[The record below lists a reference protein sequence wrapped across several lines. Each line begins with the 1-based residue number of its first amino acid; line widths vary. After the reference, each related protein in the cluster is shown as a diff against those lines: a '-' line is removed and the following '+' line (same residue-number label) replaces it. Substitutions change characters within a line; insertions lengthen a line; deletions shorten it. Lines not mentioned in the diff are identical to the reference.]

1 MVNEIINSMGP
12 RIAEVRRAKKTT
24 QEELA
29 DQLGVSPKHISHVEN
44 STSSLSLKNL
54 ILFCILFDC
63 SLDYLILGN
72 SNSDILSKLPTEIV
86 QILNTGSPEEID
98 RLHRYLDIYIELQKK

>member
-1 MVNEIINSMGP
+1 MVNKILNSIGS
-12 RIAEVRRAKKTT
+12 RIAEVRRSRKTT

-54 ILFCILFDC
+54 IQFCTLFDC
-63 SLDYLILGN
+63 SLDYLVLGN
-72 SNSDILSKLPTEIV
+72 SNSDVLSKLPSEII
-86 QILNTGSPEEID
+86 QILNTGSDEDID
-98 RLHRYLDIYIELQKK
+98 RLRRYLDIYIELQKK